1 MIAIYLNSIISA
13 RKPGFHNKGGSRRR
27 GRYKKMKAFAPSSVR
42 LIPALVAGLLAA
54 APLAHAAGFQ
64 LSEQSVAGLGRA
76 HAGAGMVGDD
86 LSAVFYNPAGMTLIE
101 GTQVQGG
108 FTYAEIDAPFE
119 GKGGFPAARQGSDNG
134 RAKAEVI
141 PNAYLVHQL
150 NDRARLGLGITV
162 PFGLGASYDDNWVG
176 RNHGIS
182 SSIMTVDFNPSFAYK
197 LDDKWSFGAGV
208 SAQYAKAD
216 LKQGAFFPDAT
227 GEIDADSWA
236 YGYNLGLMYA
246 FNQDNRVG
254 LSYRSKLHHKAR
266 GDYTAS
272 GFNRLGIPGFTN
284 VDGVH
289 AGAADVTTPES
300 LLLSGFSRLNSK
312 WALSATARWTNW
324 SRFDQLVIKGNPKA
338 ETVIDNNWKASWL
351 FSVGADYNYN
361 DQLTLRSGVGYETS
375 PVRNSSYRNP
385 LIPDTDRVWLS
396 LGASYKASKQLT
408 VDAGYTY
415 LMGVGDREI
424 NHTAKSPLGNGD
436 TLQGSYSSIRG
447 HLLGVQMQ
455 YKF

>member
-1 MIAIYLNSIISA
+1 
-13 RKPGFHNKGGSRRR
+13 
-27 GRYKKMKAFAPSSVR
+27 MKAFAPSSIR
-42 LIPALVAGLLAA
+42 AIPALVAGLLAA

-64 LSEQSVAGLGRA
+64 LSEQSVVGLGRA
-76 HAGAGMVGDD
+76 HAGAGVVGDD

-162 PFGLGASYDDNWVG
+162 PFGLGASYSDNWVG
-176 RNHGIS
+176 NNHGIS

-216 LKQGAFFPDAT
+216 LKQGAFFPGAT

-254 LSYRSKLHHKAR
+254 LSYRSKLNHKAR

-272 GFNRLGIPGFTN
+272 GFDRLGVPGLPKL
-284 VDGVH
+284 DGVY

-324 SRFDQLVIKGNPKA
+324 SRFDQLVIKGNPMA
-338 ETVIDNNWKASWL
+338 ETVINNHWKASWL

-361 DQLTLRSGVGYETS
+361 EQLTLRSGVGYETS
-375 PVRNSSYRNP
+375 PVRDASYRNP

-415 LMGVGDREI
+415 LMGIGDRDI
-424 NHTAKSPLGNGD
+424 NHTAESPRRNVD